1 MIKQNKK
8 GKKQEKCDKAILQ
21 SRRVC
26 KKKDL
31 ISSDDRSHPSKDL
44 AFLSLSRMEMGN
56 RAHIYIYIY
65 PPKKLQNKTERENKI
80 KTDSHVIL
88 KTNQSNHLIT

>member
-1 MIKQNKK
+1 MIKQNRK

-31 ISSDDRSHPSKDL
+31 ISSNDRLHPSKDL
-44 AFLSLSRMEMGN
+44 AFLSLSRIEMGN

-65 PPKKLQNKTERENKI
+65 IYINPPKKIQNKTEREQNK
-80 KTDSHVIL
+80 
-88 KTNQSNHLIT
+88 N

>member
-1 MIKQNKK
+1 MIKQNRK

-31 ISSDDRSHPSKDL
+31 ISSNDRLHPSKDL
-44 AFLSLSRMEMGN
+44 AFLSLSRIEMGY

-65 PPKKLQNKTERENKI
+65 INPPKKIQNKTEREQNK
-80 KTDSHVIL
+80 
-88 KTNQSNHLIT
+88 N